1 MDLHRSRNPGLND
14 AAGSLCR
21 EPSWTSRHTAALWA
35 LQDGADAELLTRQLG
50 RRYGKASARRTVD
63 IASARLWLAEGFPV
77 EDVATMLEGRH
88 RFELSACECR
98 AHAVEILLAVR
109 QAMLAEGKGRISP
122 RHEVRNAAA

>member
-1 MDLHRSRNPGLND
+1 LND
-14 AAGSLCR
+14 VAGSLCR

-35 LQDGADAELLTRQLG
+35 LLDGADAEELTRQLVN
-50 RRYGKASARRTVD
+50 RYGKTDARRTVD

-77 EDVATMLEGRH
+77 GDVAMMLEARR
-88 RFELSACECR
+88 RFELSASECR
-98 AHAVEILLAVR
+98 AHAVEVLLAVR

>member
-35 LQDGADAELLTRQLG
+35 LEDGADAELLARQLA

-63 IASARLWLAEGFPV
+63 IASGRLWLAEGFPV
-77 EDVATMLEGRH
+77 EEVATMLEARH
-88 RFELSACECR
+88 RFELSASECR
-98 AHAVEILLAVR
+98 AHAVEVILDVR
-109 QAMLAEGKGRISP
+109 QAMLAESKGRISP
-122 RHEVRNAAA
+122 RDEVRNAAA